1 MSLPSATSDVGTD
14 EKPVVTE
21 RREDAPVEEESS
33 LVEDSSSS
41 SLEEVPVRE
50 EQRPKKI
57 RPWRPGTHTLR
68 EIEKFRRPKFR
79 PITPKAELLRMLRE
93 IMNVEGYGGI
103 RWTKTAIEALH
114 EARDSYAMDLFAAS
128 ERKRDG
134 LVTRLAT
141 SLT

>member
-41 SLEEVPVRE
+41 SIEEVPVRE

-57 RPWRPGTHTLR
+57 RPWRPGTVALR
-68 EIEKFRRPKFR
+68 AIEKFRRTKFR
-79 PITPKAELLRMLRE
+79 PVTPKADLSRMIRE
-93 IMNVEGYGGI
+93 IMNDQGYDGI

-114 EARDSYAMDLFAAS
+114 EARDSYAIDIFAAS

-134 LVTRLAT
+134 LVKRLAT